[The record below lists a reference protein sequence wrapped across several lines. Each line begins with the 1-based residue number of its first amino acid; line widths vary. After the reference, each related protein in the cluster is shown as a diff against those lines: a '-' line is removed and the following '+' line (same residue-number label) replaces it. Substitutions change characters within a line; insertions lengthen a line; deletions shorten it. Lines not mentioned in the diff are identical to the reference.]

1 MYEKFA
7 GNRVKV
13 ISKTGFLPV
22 KVVNRVKYP
31 PAAGIQRPFICI
43 ENLKFSYYKILETVP
58 IVQEIAE
65 DYFHNVPQHYS
76 DFSFQIVLEK

>member
-43 ENLKFSYYKILETVP
+43 ENLNKILETVP